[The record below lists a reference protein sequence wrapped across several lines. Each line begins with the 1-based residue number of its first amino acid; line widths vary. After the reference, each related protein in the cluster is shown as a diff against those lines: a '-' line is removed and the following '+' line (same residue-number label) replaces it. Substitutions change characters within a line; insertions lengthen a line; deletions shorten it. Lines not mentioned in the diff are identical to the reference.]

1 MNKDQEDKDL
11 IIEEE
16 EETEEEAIEE
26 VDLIIEIIE
35 IIGTTGTTEITEII
49 EIIEIIEEEITE
61 EIIIEIEKIDQPE
74 TMTGQQEITI
84 EKIEEITEIIGTT
97 TEELQEDNTIEI
109 LTEEDK
115 IMTDNQEDK
124 IDMRKELKKEE
135 NNLEK
140 EDHQFNGPKSNK
152 LVQEIKN
159 LTLLLKYLIFNI

>member
-35 IIGTTGTTEITEII
+35 ITGTIGTTEIT

>member
-35 IIGTTGTTEITEII
+35 ITGTTGTTEIT

-97 TEELQEDNTIEI
+97 TEEVQEDNTIEI

>member
-1 MNKDQEDKDL
+1 LNKDQEDKDL

-35 IIGTTGTTEITEII
+35 ITGTIGTTEIT

>member
-1 MNKDQEDKDL
+1 LNKDQEDKDL

-35 IIGTTGTTEITEII
+35 ITGTTGTTEIT

>member
-35 IIGTTGTTEITEII
+35 ITGTTGTTEIT